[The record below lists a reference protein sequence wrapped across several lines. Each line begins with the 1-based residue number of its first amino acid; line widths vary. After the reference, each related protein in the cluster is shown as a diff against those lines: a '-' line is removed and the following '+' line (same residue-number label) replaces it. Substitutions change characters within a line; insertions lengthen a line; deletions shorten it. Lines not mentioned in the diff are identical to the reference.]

1 MTDKGFYAVTLNGN
15 EYYLPIVSV
24 SDELSIAV
32 FDMLNN
38 PRMTMDTAIQ
48 LGNDIDD
55 QLGWDKIDTIITPEC
70 KCISLAYELA
80 KTYDKELV
88 VLRKSDKLYNPEAYS
103 IELKSI
109 TTDHVQKLYL
119 GKDSAGKLV
128 GQRVLIL
135 DDVISTG
142 GSLRAI
148 LELLSPIEGLI
159 IVGSAFAF
167 AEGETYLEFDNV
179 VTLGELPLI
188 R

>member
-1 MTDKGFYAVTLNGN
+1 MMDKGFYVVTLNGN
-15 EYYLPIVSV
+15 DYYLPIVPI

-38 PRMTMDTAIQ
+38 PRMTMDTALQ

-88 VLRKSDKLYNPEAYS
+88 VLRKSDKLYNPGAYS
-103 IELKSI
+103 VQLKSI
-109 TTDHVQKLYL
+109 TTEQVQKLYL
-119 GKDSAGKLV
+119 GINSASNLV
-128 GQRVLIL
+128 GKRVLIL

-148 LELLSPIEGLI
+148 LKLLSEIEGLTV
-159 IVGSAFAF
+159 VGSAFAF

-188 R
+188 K